1 MSGRASLISFAFALV
16 LASSIAGCGGSG
28 GDSETGGGT
37 ETTVALSSKATMKR
51 AIAICARSRLDRNR
65 RVETVEGW
73 VKQGQEISRPLQEKI
88 LRYVRI
94 VPAENVS
101 QELSRLISN
110 GGVDSQLEEF
120 VDTLETDVDS
130 AKAEPLEL
138 TTGAGFRASGEIAS
152 AGQFSECAQ

>member
-1 MSGRASLISFAFALV
+1 
-16 LASSIAGCGGSG
+16 
-28 GDSETGGGT
+28 
-37 ETTVALSSKATMKR
+37 MKR